1 MRVKSKAVEERE
13 KFEWMKEHMS
23 AMARELENT
32 HLKDAIRQQM
42 HELFTGF
49 RNDWRK
55 ELRQLVSKKDNGGG
69 EGEEGGGGGEGE
81 LPPIRDAKEASRER
95 IRRGSRR
102 HGEAEA
108 ASSLVPMSRRARRL
122 ALQNEAP
129 SPGSVLAEGGG
140 EGGEEGRGGG
150 A

>member
-102 HGEAEA
+102 H
-108 ASSLVPMSRRARRL
+108 ARRL

>member
-1 MRVKSKAVEERE
+1 MRVNKSKAVEERG
-13 KFEWMKEHMS
+13 KFEWMKEQMS
-23 AMARELENT
+23 ATARSVENT
-32 HLKDAIRQQM
+32 HLKIM
-42 HELFTGF
+42 ELH
-49 RNDWRK
+49 
-55 ELRQLVSKKDNGGG
+55 QLVSKKDNGRG
-69 EGEEGGGGGEGE
+69 EEEEGGGGGEGE